1 MGYVSSD
8 SEQMSGPYTK
18 RARVQYVDVA
28 DKAVQ
33 CNFGL
38 SPVAGSSDEVRQIT
52 QTLRLHGALS
62 SWHAGEQQF
71 FVAIGSVA
79 EEIV

>member
-28 DKAVQ
+28 DKGVQ

-38 SPVAGSSDEVRQIT
+38 SPVAGSSDEVRGVCT
-52 QTLRLHGALS
+52 QASRLHDTLS
-62 SWHAGEQQF
+62 ACHGGEQQLF
-71 FVAIGSVA
+71 LQNRLRS
-79 EEIV
+79 